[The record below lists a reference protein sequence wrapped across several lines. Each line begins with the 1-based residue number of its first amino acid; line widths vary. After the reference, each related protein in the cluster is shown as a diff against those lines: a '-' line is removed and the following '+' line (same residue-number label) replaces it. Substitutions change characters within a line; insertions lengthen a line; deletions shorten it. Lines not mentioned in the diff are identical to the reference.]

1 VNSFVSSAQTL
12 LNTSILDIKK
22 FINIELAGPA
32 GPTRPFRG
40 ESLPSSLHQSSISH
54 LAACSA
60 TFLWVVYA
68 GRAHGFGWPCW
79 GRQVYPGELWKSGRW
94 RLPVSGET
102 HTHMHTD
109 IFIHTH
115 MHIYIHSHMHI
126 FIHSHLHIF
135 IHSHMHID
143 IHSLMHF
150 YIHSHM
156 HIDIH
161 SHTFIYIHIHIH
173 TFTYIYIHS
182 HTYTYDGVAHMF
194 LYKYISTC
202 ICSYL
207 HVSDCL
213 F

>member
-1 VNSFVSSAQTL
+1 MSPCHQACTSPRYRTL
-12 LNTSILDIKK
+12 RPVLRHSYGLSMPA
-22 FINIELAGPA
+22 ELMG
-32 GPTRPFRG
+32 
-40 ESLPSSLHQSSISH
+40 S
-54 LAACSA
+54 
-60 TFLWVVYA
+60 A
-68 GRAHGFGWPCW
+68 GRAGADKCILASFGNRADGGSRFRVRP
-79 GRQVYPGELWKSGRW
+79 
-94 RLPVSGET
+94 
-102 HTHMHTD
+102 MH
-109 IFIHTH
+109 IHTH

-156 HIDIH
+156 HMDIH
-161 SHTFIYIHIHIH
+161 SNTFIYIHIHIH

-182 HTYTYDGVAHMF
+182 HTYTYASIQSVLFFFGNFPKKNGVVHMF
-194 LYKYISTC
+194 LYKYICSC

>member
-1 VNSFVSSAQTL
+1 MSPCHQACTSPRYRTL
-12 LNTSILDIKK
+12 RPVLRHSYGLSMPA
-22 FINIELAGPA
+22 ELMG
-32 GPTRPFRG
+32 
-40 ESLPSSLHQSSISH
+40 S
-54 LAACSA
+54 
-60 TFLWVVYA
+60 A
-68 GRAHGFGWPCW
+68 GRAGADKCILASFGNRADGGSRFRVRPMHI
-79 GRQVYPGELWKSGRW
+79 
-94 RLPVSGET
+94 
-102 HTHMHTD
+102 HTHMHTS
-109 IFIHTH
+109 IYIHTH

-126 FIHSHLHIF
+126 FIHSHLHIL

-161 SHTFIYIHIHIH
+161 SHTYIYIHIHIH
-173 TFTYIYIHS
+173 TYTYIYIHS
-182 HTYTYDGVAHMF
+182 HTYTYDGVVHMF
-194 LYKYISTC
+194 LYKYICSC

>member
-1 VNSFVSSAQTL
+1 MARWIAPTRTRTKRKILCRVHCCFRLTDSDPRYRRSYANWYKVVNSFVSSAQTL

-102 HTHMHTD
+102 HAHTYTYA
-109 IFIHTH
+109 HW
-115 MHIYIHSHMHI
+115 
-126 FIHSHLHIF
+126 
-135 IHSHMHID
+135 
-143 IHSLMHF
+143 HF
-150 YIHSHM
+150 YTYTYAHL
-156 HIDIH
+156 
-161 SHTFIYIHIHIH
+161 H
-173 TFTYIYIHS
+173 TFTYAHL
-182 HTYTYDGVAHMF
+182 HTFTSAHLHTFTYAH
-194 LYKYISTC
+194 
-202 ICSYL
+202 
-207 HVSDCL
+207 
-213 F
+213 

>member
-1 VNSFVSSAQTL
+1 MNSFVSSAQTL

-102 HTHMHTD
+102 HAHTYTYAHWH
-109 IFIHTH
+109 FYTYTYAHVHT
-115 MHIYIHSHMHI
+115 YTYA
-126 FIHSHLHIF
+126 HLHTLTYA
-135 IHSHMHID
+135 H
-143 IHSLMHF
+143 L
-150 YIHSHM
+150 
-156 HIDIH
+156 
-161 SHTFIYIHIHIH
+161 H
-173 TFTYIYIHS
+173 TFTYAHL
-182 HTYTYDGVAHMF
+182 HTFTYAH
-194 LYKYISTC
+194 
-202 ICSYL
+202 
-207 HVSDCL
+207 
-213 F
+213 